1 MSSSASRL
9 RHVIVGAALVL
20 VAPVLLTGCSKGPS
34 KSQAFEAIQSGVK
47 EDGSCTLP
55 VDILSRV
62 KMQYATKGICVP
74 KEGAEKART
83 CIDAL
88 VAAGVTKRMPDAYML
103 AWPDEVA
110 TASLVDIPAY
120 ERRARNLVYSE
131 CVELAGELRDGRF
144 GCAVVQAEKVLRV
157 TALDDTHADVAYER
171 NLALKPLLTAIDA
184 ACGTVTRPPGEATVA
199 FSKTA
204 GTWGLASLAPAGDG
218 GGGASGAN

>member
-1 MSSSASRL
+1 L
-9 RHVIVGAALVL
+9 GHVIVGAALFIS
-20 VAPVLLTGCSKGPS
+20 APVFLTGCSKGPS
-34 KSQAFEAIQSGVK
+34 KAEAFEAIQSGVK

-62 KMQYATKGICVP
+62 KMQHSTKGICVP
-74 KEGAEKART
+74 KEGAEKAKT

-110 TASLVDIPAY
+110 TASLADIPAY

-131 CVELAGELRDGRF
+131 CVELAGALRDGRF
-144 GCAVVQAEKVLRV
+144 GCAAVQAEKVLRV
-157 TALDDTHADVAYER
+157 TALDDTHADVEYER
-171 NLALKPLLTAIDA
+171 KLTLKPSLTAIDA
-184 ACGTVTRPPGEATVA
+184 ACGTVTRPPGESTVA
-199 FSKTA
+199 FSKTE

-218 GGGASGAN
+218 GVGGAN

>member
-1 MSSSASRL
+1 MSSSSSRL
-9 RHVIVGAALVL
+9 RHVIVGAALVSI
-20 VAPVLLTGCSKGPS
+20 APVFLVGCSKGPS
-34 KSQAFEAIQSGVK
+34 KTQAFEAIQSGVK

-62 KMQYATKGICVP
+62 KMQYSTKGICVP
-74 KEGAEKART
+74 KEGAEKAKT

-110 TASLVDIPAY
+110 TASLSDIPAY

-131 CVELAGELRDGRF
+131 CVELAGDLRDGRF
-144 GCAVVQAEKVLRV
+144 GCAAVQAEKVLRV

-171 NLALKPLLTAIDA
+171 KLALKPSLTAIDA

-199 FSKTA
+199 FSKTE

-218 GGGASGAN
+218 GHGGAN